1 MAQFMF
7 NDAYVELATV
17 DYSSYCKSV
26 TFNYSTEQLEDTSMG
41 DTTHSKK
48 PGLQNWTVDIEFYSS
63 FADGGIDEVLQALMG
78 TEVAIILR
86 PVESVVIGDA
96 NPEYRMTGLLVS
108 WDPIAGSVGE
118 MSMAKANFVPGSTGV
133 VTRAVV

>member
-1 MAQFMF
+1 ML
-7 NDAYVELATV
+7 NDCYISLAAV
-17 DYSSYCKSV
+17 DYSPYAKSV
-26 TFNYSTEQLEDTSMG
+26 TFSFSAEMLEDTAMG

-48 PGLQNWTVDIEFYSS
+48 PGLQNWTLDAEFYSDFS
-63 FADGGIDEVLQALMG
+63 DGGIDEILQALMG

-108 WDPIAGSVGE
+108 WDPIGGGVGE
-118 MSMAKANFVPGSTGV
+118 MSMAKAHFVPGSTGV
-133 VTRAVV
+133 VTRAVA